1 LSFFSNL
8 VVTKDNYFLIVKP
21 QYAKGYYNNYIS
33 AFEIAKKAYN
43 AQDWLSEV
51 KKVNE
56 SDKKGYIAEKFYV
69 REGELRNAMAESAK
83 DFIFSVEG
91 PKSIIVDTQG
101 SVSLGTGAFVGKR
114 YYDDENQIRNIK
126 ILQKAHLW
134 KQRLENKTTTAT
146 TE

>member
-1 LSFFSNL
+1 MLRKLLTLFQTFQKDYPQEARQYISEYKKEGVPLSFFSNL

-83 DFIFSVEG
+83 DFAKMKADGWLYAQEKKPVE
-91 PKSIIVDTQG
+91 IR
-101 SVSLGTGAFVGKR
+101 VSK
-114 YYDDENQIRNIK
+114 
-126 ILQKAHLW
+126 
-134 KQRLENKTTTAT
+134 KQLTN
-146 TE
+146 